1 MPKKALA
8 SLNVVINAVT
18 SPLFR
23 GLSKAGKRVAAFGA
37 RMKAVGRSISM
48 NFSLP
53 FAAVGIAGAKMA
65 IDLDK
70 NMTKIN
76 TLVGIS
82 KKEVAEFSQQIMGLS
97 GEVAQAPADL
107 AEGLFFLT
115 SAGLRG
121 ANAMETLEQVSKG
134 VAIGLGEQADL
145 AKVAAA
151 AQNAYGAD
159 TLSASDALDAFG
171 MAVRTGMFES
181 ADLAESLG
189 TQVGMA
195 AELGIS
201 FDELLANV
209 SAYTRTTGDAKSATT
224 GFGGVMMAFAKETA
238 GGEKAL
244 ESVNM
249 SYEGLRKMLQEK
261 GLQETLFAMKD
272 AFAQNGVQM
281 TEFFGKS
288 QAVKNIMGVLG
299 EQGDNYKQI
308 LDEMGDATG
317 MVSDS
322 FDTVSGTTGF
332 KMEQSFQEMK
342 NAAQELGVMLM
353 PIFTQIVEGATKL
366 VRVFT
371 QMDSGQKTLVVAA
384 GALVAFAGPI
394 MTIMSSLFS
403 WGGLVVVIL
412 GAVGLAIGAV
422 IAFFAMNWGTVKTA
436 LVDTINYFRELY
448 NDSEAFRYVIEI
460 IIAWISTLGQVFF
473 SFYKIAVTVIGNISK
488 LAKSVFKGVGELIRA
503 VFLGDIDGIK
513 KAIKGVGKTLFKGQK
528 EVIGKIA
535 SESKKIGEIAVKN
548 MQEGINNAKDPKKLN
563 PIDFEDIIEG
573 VKSGAITMG
582 SAYMNEL
589 KKSPLWEI
597 YGPLIEKAKAGM
609 EVLKDVMGG
618 AGSLIGNTGGV
629 ISGGDDDPSGGDP
642 NASTDVTSEVGKQLA
657 KRKTLLQQYLDWSSS
672 NYEGF
677 AGKVG
682 EVWAKIE
689 QVASSALNGIGN
701 LMAAQHEKAMT
712 ELDNE
717 NKQKQQAFD
726 ADFERETK
734 TIENS
739 KLTQEQKDEALTKL
753 KEKFDQRQESMDK
766 AADAKK
772 KALMAKQ
779 AKRDKAMKIAN
790 AIMATAQAVVQALT
804 AGPILGPIM
813 AGIVGGLGA
822 AQVAAIAATPI
833 PLAKGGLAFGPSHAI
848 VGDNP
853 GAAHD
858 PEVIAPLSKLK
869 GMLGTDM
876 ALNVAGVVKGN
887 DIYLSNRNTDEQRE
901 RYI

>member
-23 GLSKAGKRVAAFGA
+23 GLSKASKRVAAFGA

-82 KKEVAEFSQQIMGLS
+82 KKEVAEFSREIMGLS

-244 ESVNM
+244 ESVNL

-272 AFAQNGVQM
+272 AFAENGVQM

-308 LDEMGDATG
+308 LEDMGDSTG
-317 MVSDS
+317 MVSEA
-322 FDTVSGTTGF
+322 FDTVSGNTGF
-332 KMEQSFQEMK
+332 KMEQSLQTMK

-353 PIFTQIVEGATKL
+353 PIFTKIVEGATSL
-366 VRVFT
+366 VKVFT
-371 QMDSGQKTLVVAA
+371 QLDSGQKTLVVAA
-384 GALVAFAGPI
+384 GALLAFAGPMI
-394 MTIMSSLFS
+394 TMLSSLFS

-412 GAVGLAIGAV
+412 GIVGVALGTIVAVVYSQWPKIE
-422 IAFFAMNWGTVKTA
+422 KA
-436 LVDTINYFRELY
+436 LVDTINWFRELY
-448 NDSEAFRYVIEI
+448 NESVLFRGIVESIIVWFGILGSVFGGLYRVIYKVLTEVGKLFL
-460 IIAWISTLGQVFF
+460 STFKNVGSLLKAVFTGDVKGIKK
-473 SFYKIAVTVIGNISK
+473 SLSK
-488 LAKSVFKGVGELIRA
+488 LAKSLKEGHTEIGKEIGKQA
-503 VFLGDIDGIK
+503 KNI
-513 KAIKGVGKTLFKGQK
+513 GKTAMEK
-528 EVIGKIA
+528 
-535 SESKKIGEIAVKN
+535 
-548 MQEGINNAKDPKKLN
+548 MQEAAEKVKDNKKLE
-563 PIDFEDIIEG
+563 PIDFDDIVEAVKEG
-573 VKSGAITMG
+573 AVSMG
-582 SAYMNEL
+582 SAYLDEL
-589 KKSPLWEI
+589 KKTPMWDLW
-597 YGPLIEKAKAGM
+597 GPIIDKAKGGM
-609 EVLKDVMGG
+609 QILKDLMGG
-618 AGSLIGNTGGV
+618 AGGVLGGV
-629 ISGGDDDPSGGDP
+629 AGGEPEGDTPEDPIINSEG
-642 NASTDVTSEVGKQLA
+642 TSKVEQEIQ
-657 KRKTLLQQYLDWSSS
+657 KRKNLIERYLEWA
-672 NYEGF
+672 EGGYDEW
-677 AGKVG
+677 AGKIG
-682 EVWAKIE
+682 EVWGEIE
-689 QVASSALNGIGN
+689 KVASQVLNGIGN
-701 LMAAQHEKAMT
+701 LMSAQHEKAMT

-717 NKQKQQAFD
+717 NKTKQMAFD
-726 ADFERETK
+726 ADFEREQMA
-734 TIENS
+734 IENS
-739 KLTQEQKDEALTKL
+739 TMTQEQKDEALTKL

-779 AKRDKAMKIAN
+779 AKRDKAMKIAS

-813 AGIVGGLGA
+813 AAIVGGLGA

-833 PLAKGGLAFGPSHAI
+833 PLAKGGLAFGPTQAI
-848 VGDNP
+848 VGDNV

>member
-23 GLSKAGKRVAAFGA
+23 GLSKASKRVAAFGA

-82 KKEVAEFSQQIMGLS
+82 KKEVAEFSREIMGLS

-272 AFAQNGVQM
+272 AFAENGVQM

-308 LDEMGDATG
+308 LGEMGDATG

-332 KMEQSFQEMK
+332 KMEQSLQTMK
-342 NAAQELGVMLM
+342 NAAQELGVMLL
-353 PIFTQIVEGATKL
+353 PIFTKIVEGATGL
-366 VRVFT
+366 VKVFT
-371 QMDSGQKTLVVAA
+371 QLDSGQKTLVVAA
-384 GALVAFAGPI
+384 GALLAFAGPMI
-394 MTIMSSLFS
+394 TMLSSLFS

-412 GAVGLAIGAV
+412 GIVGVALGTIVAVVYSQWPKIE
-422 IAFFAMNWGTVKTA
+422 KA
-436 LVDTINYFRELY
+436 LVDTINWFRELY
-448 NDSEAFRYVIEI
+448 NESVVFRAIVES
-460 IIAWISTLGQVFF
+460 IIAYFGILGSVFGGLYRVISKVLSEVGKLFMSTFKNVGSLLKAVFTGDVKGIKK
-473 SFYKIAVTVIGNISK
+473 SLSK
-488 LAKSVFKGVGELIRA
+488 LAKSLKEGHTEIGKEIGKQA
-503 VFLGDIDGIK
+503 KNI
-513 KAIKGVGKTLFKGQK
+513 GKTAMEK
-528 EVIGKIA
+528 
-535 SESKKIGEIAVKN
+535 
-548 MQEGINNAKDPKKLN
+548 MQEAAAKVKDNKKLE
-563 PIDFEDIIEG
+563 PIDFDDIVEAVKEG
-573 VKSGAITMG
+573 AVTMG
-582 SAYMNEL
+582 SAYLDEL
-589 KKSPLWEI
+589 KKTPMWDLW
-597 YGPLIEKAKAGM
+597 GPIIDKAKGGM
-609 EVLKDVMGG
+609 QILKDLMGG
-618 AGSLIGNTGGV
+618 AGGVLGGGA
-629 ISGGDDDPSGGDP
+629 GGEGDPQGDPTGGDP
-642 NASTDVTSEVGKQLA
+642 NASTDVTSEVGKQLE

-677 AGKVG
+677 AAKVG
-682 EVWAKIE
+682 EVWGEIE

-717 NKQKQQAFD
+717 NKTKQMAFD
-726 ADFERETK
+726 ADFEREQMA
-734 TIENS
+734 IENS
-739 KLTQEQKDEALTKL
+739 KMTQEQKDEALTKL

-772 KALMAKQ
+772 KARMAKQ
-779 AKRDKAMKIAN
+779 AKRDKAMKIAS

-813 AGIVGGLGA
+813 AAIVGGLGA

-833 PLAKGGLAFGPSHAI
+833 PLAKGGLAFGPTNAI
-848 VGDNP
+848 VGDNV